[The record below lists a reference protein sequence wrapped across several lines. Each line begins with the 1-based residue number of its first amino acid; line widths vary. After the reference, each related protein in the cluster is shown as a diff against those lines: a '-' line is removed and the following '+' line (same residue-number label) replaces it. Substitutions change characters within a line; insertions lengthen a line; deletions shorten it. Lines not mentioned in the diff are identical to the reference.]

1 VRPFLGIEPPFLALL
16 HALDRPG
23 GSPDRARR
31 VGTAAADPARSS
43 DSVTLTRPP
52 PPPPPLPHLQ
62 SETTLCRTDISADDS
77 PSPSSSAELEI
88 ELSREASGTRR
99 HYLRKCH
106 QKKYEN
112 PKAKTETS
120 RCKPSKVTMSV
131 VEDQRK
137 KETCV
142 FSLLLFYFFSLI
154 LEIWKLK

>member
-23 GSPDRARR
+23 GYPDRARR
-31 VGTAAADPARSS
+31 VGTAA
-43 DSVTLTRPP
+43 P

-62 SETTLCRTDISADDS
+62 SETTLCRTDISDDDS
-77 PSPSSSAELEI
+77 PSSSSSAELEI

-131 VEDQRK
+131 VEVQRK

-142 FSLLLFYFFSLI
+142 FSLLLFNFFSLI